1 MGKDKNNKNNKM
13 GVISLVISLVIVVMF
28 VTILVA
34 QTINKNDNT
43 LPYTDLIKQVE
54 AGNVKQIEMTT
65 GSASVKV
72 ILKNEID
79 KDGKVVEYTYSQV
92 PSSYSDYNKNEI
104 EEVAEDIK
112 KGNIDFDTLEVY
124 PV

>member
-43 LPYTDLIKQVE
+43 GDTIMIVYKQ
-54 AGNVKQIEMTT
+54 NR
-65 GSASVKV
+65 
-72 ILKNEID
+72 
-79 KDGKVVEYTYSQV
+79 
-92 PSSYSDYNKNEI
+92 
-104 EEVAEDIK
+104 K
-112 KGNIDFDTLEVY
+112 KGI
-124 PV
+124 

>member
-79 KDGKVVEYTYSQV
+79 KDGKVVENGEKA
-92 PSSYSDYNKNEI
+92 PEGEI
-104 EEVAEDIK
+104 DEKETWLNRKI
-112 KGNIDFDTLEVY
+112 
-124 PV
+124 

>member
-54 AGNVKQIEMTT
+54 AGNVKQIEMTM
-65 GSASVKV
+65 K
-72 ILKNEID
+72 
-79 KDGKVVEYTYSQV
+79 
-92 PSSYSDYNKNEI
+92 
-104 EEVAEDIK
+104 
-112 KGNIDFDTLEVY
+112 
-124 PV
+124 